1 MSCLFWLRRN
11 RTPALR
17 ADAAIVLRPMAA
29 LMLGLL
35 A

>member
-1 MSCLFWLRRN
+1 MSCLLWLRRN
-11 RTPALR
+11 TTSALR